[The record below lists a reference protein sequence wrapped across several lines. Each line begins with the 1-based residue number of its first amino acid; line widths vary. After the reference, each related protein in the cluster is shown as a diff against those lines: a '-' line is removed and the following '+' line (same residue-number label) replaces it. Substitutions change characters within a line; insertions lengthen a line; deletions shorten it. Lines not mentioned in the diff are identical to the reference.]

1 MMNLTE
7 KLTGFRKLDFDYWY
21 FVFIIL
27 MFGSGTKIFSNFD
40 PRFQPFSFALL
51 LFFLFGMML
60 KSRNQVEYS
69 KLLIVIILLIPWFV
83 YHFFVDT
90 SFQYGLYATFL
101 LQFLIGF
108 FAAFHFK
115 EKILVYYEEIVVTL
129 ALLSLPFW
137 VMECML
143 GKELLS
149 QFALFAN
156 PFDNGSSFIV
166 YTTLEKVDFSSVSNM
181 YYGLAR
187 NAGFTWEPGRF
198 ASAIILAM
206 ASHIVTHRVIQ
217 WKSWSFIILLV
228 TLATTL
234 STTGYASFLVLIGV
248 HYLFSTQV
256 KSGSRLISILL
267 LGISVSYIMGLSF
280 MEDKIRNNSNENNWQ
295 TNNIAVY
302 DELSRTTDQIW
313 CVDRAEGLYLDWL
326 NLQYKPFLGTGLAHN
341 DTYLYTHIAQNLT
354 TSNGLLKP
362 LSQLGLILGIPA
374 FILLFIGTKRLSR
387 KYHYFGLNII
397 FVITLVIQISYN
409 FMFTSLFFSLMSYSL
424 VMENKLQR
432 IITNG
437 RQK

>member
-1 MMNLTE
+1 MNIKE

-27 MFGSGTKIFSNFD
+27 MFGSGTKLFSKFD

-69 KLLIVIILLIPWFV
+69 KLLIVLILLIPWFV

-115 EKILVYYEEIVVTL
+115 EKILVYYEEIIVTL
-129 ALLSLPFW
+129 AFLSLPFW
-137 VMECML
+137 VMESVF
-143 GKELLS
+143 GNDWLS

-166 YTTLEKVDFSSVSNM
+166 YTTLEKVDFSNVSNM

-206 ASHIVTHRVIQ
+206 VSHIVTHRGIQ
-217 WKSWSFIILLV
+217 WKSWNFIILLI
-228 TLATTL
+228 TLSTTL
-234 STTGYASFLVLIGV
+234 STTGYISFFVLIGV

-256 KSGSRLISILL
+256 KSGVRFLSVLL

-280 MEDKIRNNSNENNWQ
+280 MDDKIRNNSNEDNWH
-295 TNNIAVY
+295 TNNLVMY
-302 DELSRTTDQIW
+302 DELSRISDKIY
-313 CVDRAEGLYLDWL
+313 CVDRVEGLFLDWL
-326 NLQYKPFLGTGLAHN
+326 NLQYKPVLGTGLAHN
-341 DTYLYTHIAQNLT
+341 DTYIYTHIAPNLT
-354 TSNGLLKP
+354 TANGLLRP

-374 FILLFIGTKRLSR
+374 FILLFIGTKRLSK
-387 KYHYFGLNII
+387 KYFYSGMNII
-397 FVITLVIQISYN
+397 FVIALVIQISYN
-409 FMFTSLFFSLMSYSL
+409 FMFTSLFFSLMSYCF
-424 VMENKLQR
+424 VTENRLQR
-432 IITNG
+432 IIKNG
-437 RQK
+437 R